1 MHGIALSTIFYYYFQ
16 SWLVLEL
23 SIAGKDALR
32 RGCQVN
38 DDGGIISL
46 SSTKKI

>member
-1 MHGIALSTIFYYYFQ
+1 MHGIALSYYYFQ

-32 RGCQVN
+32 RGVRSMMM
-38 DDGGIISL
+38 GAL
-46 SSTKKI
+46 YL